1 MKKYFNTINEEDW
14 GFFVEID
21 TYGLHNF
28 ENNNKIIKPQ
38 PKPYIKKEV
47 LTDEQFFE
55 GLNYEEFQSDYED
68 SDYEDGDYED
78 DYEKNMKNSKSEKK
92 MNTNNIIKY
101 FVTFATPTI
110 LTVSI
115 SYLVF
120 CVL

>member
-1 MKKYFNTINEEDW
+1 MRPSENNI
-14 GFFVEID
+14 
-21 TYGLHNF
+21 